1 MFFVYICI
9 VINHPF
15 HAFMNRRFLII
26 IVLTAILALNFSSCK
41 NPTEYRVDYAFVPY
55 LNRFDSLAE
64 LHGKHFNPKL
74 SGLIIEFGTLKDN
87 NAGLTHF
94 ETPIRIEIDK
104 TYWNEISHNAGAD
117 LMKEDLLFHELG
129 HGLLNRD
136 HLNTTLENGDWK
148 SMMCGGTQVDNRPW
162 NINYRGIR
170 RKYYI
175 DELFNE
181 STPAPDFSSTQFA
194 ADSTKYLPVLT
205 LGFTIAD
212 NAGWTLTDDAQHKM
226 SIDNNRLKFESKISK
241 TFLVFTNTNINIQS
255 DFRFDL
261 TIEYPVGDNS
271 NQYGIIFGNVPT
283 GSDGTNDPIEYFTIN
298 NNQKMY
304 MGNRTWFSFFTQLNE
319 NSIIVG
325 GKNHL
330 KVLKIGQML
339 YYFINNVYCYC
350 SEITTTQSGAQF
362 GFMVPANGT
371 VWIDNFSIS
380 QKKVAAMNVRPVSIS
395 NLSFETKTM
404 SFPLHPKIYHQ

>member
-1 MFFVYICI
+1 
-9 VINHPF
+9 
-15 HAFMNRRFLII
+15 MNIRFLII
-26 IVLTAILALNFSSCK
+26 ISLTAIFALNFSSCK
-41 NPTEYRVDYAFVPY
+41 NPTEYRVDSAFAPY
-55 LNRFDSLAE
+55 LNRFDSLAD
-64 LHGKHFNPKL
+64 LHGKHFNPKS
-74 SGLIIEFGTLKDN
+74 SGLIIEFATLKDN

-104 TYWNEISHNAGAD
+104 IYWNDINKFAGAD
-117 LMKEDLLFHELG
+117 LMKEDLLFHEFG

-148 SMMCGGTQVDNRPW
+148 SMMCGGTPVDNRPW

-170 RKYYI
+170 RQYYI
-175 DELFNE
+175 EELFNE
-181 STPAPDFSSTQFA
+181 STPAPDFSSNQFV
-194 ADSTKYLPVLT
+194 ADSTNYLPVLT
-205 LGFTIAD
+205 LGFTNAD
-212 NAGWTLTDDAQHKM
+212 NAGWTLTDDSQHKM
-226 SIDNNRLKFESKISK
+226 SLDNNRLKFESKISK
-241 TFLVFTNTNINIQS
+241 TFLVFANTKINIQS
-255 DFRFDL
+255 DFTFDL
-261 TIEYPVGDNS
+261 TIEYPSGDS
-271 NQYGIIFGNVPT
+271 SYQYGIIFGYVPT
-283 GSDGTNDPIEYFTIN
+283 GSDGINDPIEYFTIN

-304 MGNRTWFSFFTQLNE
+304 MGNRTWYSFFTQLNE

-350 SEITTTQSGAQF
+350 SEITTTQSGTQF

-380 QKKVAAMNVRPVSIS
+380 QKKATGVKVQSVSIS
-395 NLSFETKTM
+395 NLTFETKTM
-404 SFPLHPKIYHQ
+404 SLPLHSISYQQ